1 KHRVAK
7 QQNNIVD
14 VGQDMG
20 GLARLSGPPIT
31 LPGLKPR
38 LPTSAS
44 RLVGSVGLLSCET
57 RRLTQ
62 TCRRGSH
69 NTCEMPTNISRRLL
83 VCCATKLLPN
93 ASVPS
98 GFANTTC
105 TKMNAGN
112 G

>member
-1 KHRVAK
+1 MVPPEVGSFKCGKHRVAK

-44 RLVGSVGLLSCET
+44 RLVGSDADEHLQTVAGLLRHET
-57 RRLTQ
+57 LAECVCTLRFCQYHMYQDERREWL
-62 TCRRGSH
+62 
-69 NTCEMPTNISRRLL
+69 
-83 VCCATKLLPN
+83 
-93 ASVPS
+93 
-98 GFANTTC
+98 
-105 TKMNAGN
+105 N
-112 G
+112 GT